1 MLPLDDGGRRT
12 KHVAG
17 NVICIYVLCGQV
29 VGLIRHRNRPLFPKT
44 LSIPSYDIGVY
55 VGLRTYQFRANFKYP
70 KVWVYVYCS
79 TLLVFTPLGSTSD
92 TNLTFD
98 VTVTT
103 NTERLNEH
111 YEVHV
116 FVSIGVLHTAAI
128 IWFCITECSST
139 CWHSP
144 PRSVRRRGHTDW
156 ICVHSATH

>member
-29 VGLIRHRNRPLFPKT
+29 VGLIRHRNRPLFPTT
-44 LSIPSYDIGVY
+44 LSIPSHDIGVY

-70 KVWVYVYCS
+70 KVYVYCTTVQMF
-79 TLLVFTPLGSTSD
+79 TLLGSISD

-103 NTERLNEH
+103 NTEHLNEH
-111 YEVHV
+111 
-116 FVSIGVLHTAAI
+116 
-128 IWFCITECSST
+128 
-139 CWHSP
+139 
-144 PRSVRRRGHTDW
+144 
-156 ICVHSATH
+156 